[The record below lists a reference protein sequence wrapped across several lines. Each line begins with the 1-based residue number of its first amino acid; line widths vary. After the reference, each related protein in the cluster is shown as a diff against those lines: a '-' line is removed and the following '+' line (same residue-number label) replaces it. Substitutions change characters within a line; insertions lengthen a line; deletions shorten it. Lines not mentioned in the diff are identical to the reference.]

1 MKNKII
7 YLFLLIFSASLI
19 SSAKKVQGNCNK
31 VSACPQQKI
40 RECKEAKK
48 TEADKETDYNLPSL
62 GLFFFNI

>member
-31 VSACPQQKI
+31 PSASTKQVIK
-40 RECKEAKK
+40 ECKEPTKNE
-48 TEADKETDYNLPSL
+48 TDKEVDYKLPSL

>member
-19 SSAKKVQGNCNK
+19 SSAKKVQRTCDK
-31 VSACPQQKI
+31 ISACTQQEIK
-40 RECKEAKK
+40 ECKETKK
-48 TEADKETDYNLPSL
+48 TEADKEADYDLPSL